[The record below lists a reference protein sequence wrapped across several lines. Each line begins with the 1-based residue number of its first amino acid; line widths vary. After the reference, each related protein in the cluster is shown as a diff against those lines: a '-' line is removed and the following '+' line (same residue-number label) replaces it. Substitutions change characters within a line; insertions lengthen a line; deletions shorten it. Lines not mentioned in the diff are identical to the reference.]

1 MLFTDNYDKLN
12 RAGGVTL
19 AVDIIMVETRV
30 RKLKVDIRDTPC
42 YVCQRLMA
50 LSNANQYDSRYY
62 CDRHVLIVEAEVT
75 EYGTLLSERGIML
88 TDFKIK

>member
-30 RKLKVDIRDTPC
+30 RKFKMRE
-42 YVCQRLMA
+42 CQCCGKL
-50 LSNANQYDSRYY
+50 
-62 CDRHVLIVEAEVT
+62 
-75 EYGTLLSERGIML
+75 LLSFRYPERYGWSPVCPDCGGIML